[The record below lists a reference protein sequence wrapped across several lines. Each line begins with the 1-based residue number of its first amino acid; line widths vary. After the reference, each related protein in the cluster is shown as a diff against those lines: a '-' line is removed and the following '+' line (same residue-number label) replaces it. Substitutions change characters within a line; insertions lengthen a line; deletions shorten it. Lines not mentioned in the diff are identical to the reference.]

1 MERFR
6 LLDVP
11 VATQAHGGGHC
22 DGAVD
27 VGCAFT
33 RHVAVCPSGIE
44 QLVFPNTVGMPLRR
58 TLSGRVSVSQMLLR
72 SGLDPAA
79 FHDRWHCYAT

>member
-58 TLSGRVSVSQMLLR
+58 TLFRARVCKPDASTL
-72 SGLDPAA
+72 
-79 FHDRWHCYAT
+79 WT